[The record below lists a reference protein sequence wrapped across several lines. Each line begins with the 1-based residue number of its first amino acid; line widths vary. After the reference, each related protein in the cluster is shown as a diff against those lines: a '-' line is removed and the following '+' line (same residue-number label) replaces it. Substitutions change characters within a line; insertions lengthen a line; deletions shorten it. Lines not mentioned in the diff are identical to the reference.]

1 MARAAPFNL
10 AILDLDGTLRREPDP
25 WLHLHRHLR
34 TGAEGEKYYRRWRAG
49 EISYNDLCRL
59 DAAEWRGVTR
69 EKILQALA
77 NNPLR
82 EGAREVITFLKEHGI
97 TCVGLSTGLSVFHE
111 VTARELGLAE
121 VLCNELSFRGDTC
134 AGEVLVNVTED
145 SKSLVMEQLMARY
158 VSSDAQ
164 TLVFGD
170 GRADIPML
178 KRAGL
183 SVAVFPRS
191 EEVARSARYVI
202 DTEPLTGAL
211 AFLQAELT

>member
-10 AILDLDGTLRREPDP
+10 AIFDLDGTLRREPDP

-49 EISYNDLCRL
+49 EITYQELCRL
-59 DAAEWRGVTR
+59 DAAEWRGATR
-69 EKILQALA
+69 ENILQALA

-82 EGAREVITFLKEHGI
+82 QGARELIGFLKARGI
-97 TCVGLSTGLSVFHE
+97 ACVGLSTGLSVFHD
-111 VTARELGLAE
+111 VTAIELGLNE
-121 VLCNELSFRGDTC
+121 VLCNELCFADGLC
-134 AGEVLVNVTED
+134 AGEVIVNVTED
-145 SKSLVMEQLMARY
+145 SKAAAMEQLMARY
-158 VSSDAQ
+158 SSSAAR
-164 TLVFGD
+164 TIVFGD

-178 KRAGL
+178 NRAGL

-191 EEVARSARYVI
+191 AEVARSARYVI
-202 DTEPLTGAL
+202 ETEPLTAGL